1 MLSKRSIV
9 KLLIVMPIVWL
20 FLLSFMIFNENPF
33 SFNIKEYENGKTHLE
48 TKSEHSEQTTTV
60 SNDKYTSSLAIL
72 ANVSAPGELGTPVHI
87 NVSALS
93 AIERKKYDEGWNN
106 HSFNKYASDMIS
118 VQRSLPDIRDPL

>member
-20 FLLSFMIFNENPF
+20 FLMSLMIFNEN
-33 SFNIKEYENGKTHLE
+33 SFIINIKEYDHGKTQLE
-48 TKSEHSEQTTTV
+48 TKSEYSSEQTTV
-60 SNDKYTSSLAIL
+60 SNDKYTSSLAKL
-72 ANVSAPGELGTPVHI
+72 ANVSSPGELGTPVYI